1 MTPSDSSAAPP
12 QGGLPDIPGYEILGE
27 LGRGGMGVVY
37 KVRQI
42 DPDRIVAVKMILGA
56 RARHF
61 LMMARF
67 LVEAEAVACLAH
79 PNIVRIH
86 EVGIH
91 QATPYV
97 AIEFAPGGSLA
108 GQIRGSPQSPRW
120 AAELVRELALALQHA
135 HKRGILHRDL
145 KPSNVLLMGDGTPK
159 ITDFGLAKFLRPYA
173 EVTASA
179 TLRLDPFR
187 EEMHRLE
194 RDFLID
200 SAEGFTMEQSAVRS
214 LCRQQLGPFGP
225 EATSRVVRT
234 VTEVLEAWDRQRTQP
249 SGRPGSGVE
258 TSLDPSW
265 PVHHGLTEEGT
276 VMGTPQYMAPEQAL
290 GLLQH
295 IGPRTDVY
303 SLGAVLYE
311 LLAGRPPFTGATKEK
326 IRERVLREAP
336 PPIEPAVPCDLE
348 AVCRKCLE
356 KDPEHRYLSAAELGK
371 DLQRF
376 LDGQAV
382 QAGVAH
388 PDRVRPES
396 DFRRVLRDLST
407 VEYEE
412 SSSRGSDPER
422 TRRWWQFWR

>member
-1 MTPSDSSAAPP
+1 
-12 QGGLPDIPGYEILGE
+12 LPVIPGYELLSE
-27 LGRGGMGVVY
+27 LGHGGMGVVY
-37 KVRQI
+37 KARQVSL
-42 DPDRIVAVKMILGA
+42 DRIVAVKMILGA

-86 EVGIH
+86 EVGVH

-108 GQIRGSPQSPRW
+108 GRIRGSPQPPRW
-120 AAELVRELALALQHA
+120 SAELVRGLALAVQHA
-135 HKRGILHRDL
+135 HERGILHRDL
-145 KPSNVLLMGDGTPK
+145 KPSNVLLMEDGTPK

-173 EVTASA
+173 DVTASDS
-179 TLRLDPFR
+179 LGLDPFR
-187 EEMHRLE
+187 NEMLRLE
-194 RDFLID
+194 AELL
-200 SAEGFTMEQSAVRS
+200 EGFTMEQSVVRG

-225 EATSRVVRT
+225 EVTSRVVRT
-234 VTEVLEAWDRQRTQP
+234 VTEILEAWGRQRTQP
-249 SGRPGSGVE
+249 PGRPGGGVE

-295 IGPRTDVY
+295 IGPHTDVY

-311 LLAGRPPFTGATKEK
+311 LLAGRPPFTGATKEQ
-326 IRERVLREAP
+326 IRERVLREPP

-348 AVCRKCLE
+348 VVCRKCLE
-356 KDPEHRYLSAAELGK
+356 KDPEQRYPSAAELGE

-376 LDGQAV
+376 LEGQAV
-382 QAGVAH
+382 RASVAP
-388 PDRVRPES
+388 PDRVGPES

-407 VEYEE
+407 VEYE
-412 SSSRGSDPER
+412 SSPSRGSDGER
-422 TRRWWQFWR
+422 TRRWWQLWR